1 MEERKRVRMNEW
13 TEGTRKRKRCYDRA
27 KRQKLEKSVLLVCMT
42 DYPEM
47 NKLHDELTKKVQNF
61 FILDHR
67 SGASVFAVNPLTP
80 TNTLTGQE
88 HVNTIFSVFVYC
100 RNAKCAVMPLYICQ
114 L

>member
-1 MEERKRVRMNEW
+1 MDRGKEKEKEMLWPSKKTKTREDCPSGMYDWLPRNEQIAW
-13 TEGTRKRKRCYDRA
+13 WINK
-27 KRQKLEKSVLLVCMT
+27 KSS
-42 DYPEM
+42 
-47 NKLHDELTKKVQNF
+47 NF

-100 RNAKCAVMPLYICQ
+100 RNAICAVMSLYICQ